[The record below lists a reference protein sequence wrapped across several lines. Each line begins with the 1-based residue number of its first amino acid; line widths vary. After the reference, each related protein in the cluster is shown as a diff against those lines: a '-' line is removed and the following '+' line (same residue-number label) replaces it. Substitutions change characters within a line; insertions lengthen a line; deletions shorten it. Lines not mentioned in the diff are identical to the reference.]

1 MRIGFFIWGAE
12 SRDKAA
18 HAYYHRID
26 TLRVEMERRG
36 HQTVELYSAPFEG
49 KLKLAP
55 LCKKSR
61 LRDAFADLDA
71 VYLGATDCAAFAAAA
86 LPSGDRLVFDSHTP
100 IIGERLMMFKAN
112 KTPRNLFIYLR
123 SLLHESLAARRCR
136 SISTVSD
143 SAIDYYRR
151 VFKRSPEDLFLARNM
166 IEASLFQ
173 PRPLPESD
181 RICFAYVGGMD
192 RWQGVTDL
200 IEAYPKTSRSFDLT
214 IVGFGDEQVTLM
226 SRARQYGI
234 EAHPRMPR
242 AQAIE
247 HLVSSHFGVTAT
259 PAVCAKHMPGA
270 FPTKWAEIL
279 GLGRACMVTRAYDCA
294 QITQDENFGIV
305 CEPGVAGIAEGLERA
320 AKVPR
325 EQIQDM
331 GLRGSKWVHD
341 KCSVEAVGTAWEEAA
356 SHAAASR
363 GAAP

>member
-1 MRIGFFIWGAE
+1 MRIGFFLWGAE

-36 HQTVELYSAPFEG
+36 HHTSELYSAPFEG
-49 KLKLAP
+49 RLKLAP
-55 LCKKSR
+55 LCAKAR
-61 LRDAFADLDA
+61 LREALADFDA

-86 LPSGDRLVFDSHTP
+86 FPDGGRLVFDSHTP

-151 VFKRSPEDLFLARNM
+151 IFGRSPNDLFLVRNM
-166 IEASLFQ
+166 IDTSLF
-173 PRPLPESD
+173 RLHPLPGTG
-181 RICFAYVGGMD
+181 RIRFAYVGGMD

-200 IEAYPKTSRSFDLT
+200 VEAYPKTSRSFDLT

-242 AQAIE
+242 ARAIE

-259 PAVCAKHMPGA
+259 PAICAKHMPGA

-279 GLGRACMVTRAYDCA
+279 GLGRACMITRAYDCA
-294 QITQDENFGIV
+294 RITMDENFGIV
-305 CEPGVAGIAEGLERA
+305 CEPGVHGLAEGLERA
-320 AKVPR
+320 AKVPLQ
-325 EQIQDM
+325 QIQDM
-331 GLRGSKWVHD
+331 GLRGSKWVHE
-341 KCSVEAVGTAWEEAA
+341 KCSVEAVGTAWEQAAKRAADRTEAA
-356 SHAAASR
+356 
-363 GAAP
+363 P